1 MHSNP
6 VTYDPDHRPH
16 FQSSPFFPVIL
27 DAKEK
32 IDYSYGIQK
41 HVKEVFHYD
50 V

>member
-1 MHSNP
+1 MHSDP

-16 FQSSPFFPVIL
+16 SQSSPFFPVVL

-32 IDYSYGIQK
+32 IDYSYDIQEHAK
-41 HVKEVFHYD
+41 RGFLQD